1 MDYNSKAAIQELFQ
15 SSNTLGT
22 VINAIIVSNYGE
34 EAYDWDPLTIALEVK
49 DDFEVDLAPELL
61 DKWCALQV
69 LMGSDA
75 FFTRIDAFLGICNT
89 LSSGEPFFSAFD
101 PVTVKEAA
109 WAIAEA
115 SMNRDMLPFSPTI
128 KAYLRKRL
136 KFEGFDG
143 NPPRI
148 FEDVFKSNPKS
159 DEIREGLAEKSA
171 KDAID
176 EMINSKIKLMA
187 NQFATIP
194 ELKGANLQIINDG
207 IGKVLK
213 LHG

>member
-34 EAYDWDPLTIALEVK
+34 EAYDWDPLTIALEIK

-89 LSSGEPFFSAFD
+89 LSSGEPFFAAFD

-115 SMNRDMLPFSPTI
+115 SMNRDMLPFLPTI

-159 DEIREGLAEKSA
+159 DEIREGLAERSA

-187 NQFATIP
+187 NQFAQIP

-207 IGKVLK
+207 IGKILK
-213 LHG
+213 V

>member
-89 LSSGEPFFSAFD
+89 LSSGEPFFAAFD

-136 KFEGFDG
+136 KFEGFDS

-159 DEIREGLAEKSA
+159 GEIREGLAEKSA
-171 KDAID
+171 KDSID
-176 EMINSKIKLMA
+176 KMINSKIKLMA
-187 NQFATIP
+187 NQFAQIP

-207 IGKVLK
+207 IGKILK
-213 LHG
+213 V